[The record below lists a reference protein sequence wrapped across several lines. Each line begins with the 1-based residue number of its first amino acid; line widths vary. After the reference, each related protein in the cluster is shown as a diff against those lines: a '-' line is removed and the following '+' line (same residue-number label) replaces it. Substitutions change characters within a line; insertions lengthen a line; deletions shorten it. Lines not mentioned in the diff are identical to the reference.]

1 LSFRYTQALDS
12 DPNDPEIVACVA
24 RIIAFL
30 GRDDDT
36 ALELAERSTELS
48 PNFALA
54 WNHRGWVNMNCGRP
68 AEALASLER
77 TLALSPRDP
86 MEYDTLTAM
95 AWARFALRDYQRSV
109 DLAKRATQLNPR
121 FSSTWR
127 MLAAALAASDQVE
140 KAVEAARHVLV
151 IEPSFRISNLRQRFR
166 FQYPDGVRESYE
178 LALRATGLP
187 D

>member
-1 LSFRYTQALDS
+1 
-12 DPNDPEIVACVA
+12 
-24 RIIAFL
+24 
-30 GRDDDT
+30 
-36 ALELAERSTELS
+36 
-48 PNFALA
+48 
-54 WNHRGWVNMNCGRP
+54 
-68 AEALASLER
+68 
-77 TLALSPRDP
+77 